1 MTSPTPDLIPDLAPQ
16 DFLGTYG
23 TLASGRANHH
33 QLDGWKADGHA
44 TRSRNARKR
53 RLGRRLRLPRPRAQS
68 GGPAVEVAAF
78 ESADL
83 PAHSSRLDEFEGP
96 GYVRVATTVSNAPGQ
111 IEAFIYVLRSQPS
124 TS

>member
-1 MTSPTPDLIPDLAPQ
+1 MVTRHVH
-16 DFLGTYG
+16 G
-23 TLASGRANHH
+23 TLVNA
-33 QLDGWKADGHA
+33 GWGAGFGYPA
-44 TRSRNARKR
+44 LVLNPEA
-53 RLGRRLRLPRPRAQS
+53 
-68 GGPAVEVAAF
+68 PAVEVAVF

-96 GYVRVATTVSNAPGQ
+96 GYVRVATTVSIAPGQ